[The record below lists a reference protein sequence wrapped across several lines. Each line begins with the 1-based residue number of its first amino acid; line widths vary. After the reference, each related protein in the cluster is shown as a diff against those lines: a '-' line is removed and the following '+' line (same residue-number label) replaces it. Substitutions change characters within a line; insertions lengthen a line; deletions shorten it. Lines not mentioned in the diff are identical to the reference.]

1 MLMIPLPFL
10 FAAAALWALWVQW
23 RGPTPPH
30 VYLVLCLVLLA
41 LQMGLIGV
49 RFGYGVGWLGLVQQA
64 VAVIVP
70 PLIWLAF
77 VRPPVT
83 AKLVLKGLPLVG
95 LAGLA
100 WLWPVAVDGYI
111 ALVGLGYAGAL
122 ARLGLAGEAALPWV
136 PFGQVLAVRR
146 WIWAAAVLLVAAGL
160 TDVAAGAAA
169 VLGAAGWTGPII
181 AVVMVLGGVL
191 ALAILRRDGKMLPR
205 SAGVRTDAGPVF
217 ARVEK
222 LLTDGAFRDPDL
234 TLQRIARKLTLP
246 QRDVSRAV
254 NDGAGVNL
262 SQYVNGF
269 RVQAACDALRQTDRP
284 VTQVMFEVG
293 FMTKSNFNKEFTRV
307 TGVTPSVW
315 RRKGVCPRPLPTAFY
330 PG

>member
-30 VYLVLCLVLLA
+30 VYLVLCLVFLA
-41 LQMGLIGV
+41 VQMGLIGV
-49 RFGYGVGWLGLVQQA
+49 RFGYGLGWLGPVQQG
-64 VAVIVP
+64 VAVLVP

-77 VRPPVT
+77 VRPPMS
-83 AKLVLKGLPLVG
+83 ARLVLQGLPLVG

-100 WLWPVAVDGYI
+100 WLMPVAVDGYI
-111 ALVGLGYAGAL
+111 ALIGLGYAGAL

-146 WIWAAAVLLVAAGL
+146 WVWAAVVLLVAAGL
-160 TDVAAGAAA
+160 TDVVAGAVAIM
-169 VLGAAGWTGPII
+169 GAAGWTGRIV
-181 AVVMVLGGVL
+181 ALAMVLSGL
-191 ALAILRRDGKMLPR
+191 AALVILRRDRHSQRRSLP
-205 SAGVRTDAGPVF
+205 AQTDTAPVF

-246 QRDVSRAV
+246 QREVSRAV
-254 NDGAGVNL
+254 NDAAGINL

-269 RVQAACDALRQTDRP
+269 RVQAACEALRQTDHP

-293 FMTKSNFNKEFTRV
+293 FMTKSNFNKEFSRV
-307 TGVTPSVW
+307 TGMSPSTW
-315 RRKGVCPRPLPTAFY
+315 RRKV
-330 PG
+330 